1 MRPALE
7 RLLASG
13 IVAIVRVPSPQGVRA
28 ACHVLCTAGISAVE
42 ITLTVPGAL
51 RLVGELVSEF
61 GDDLMVGAGT
71 VLDVEACRRSL
82 DAGAQFVV
90 SPAFDAGVVDHCRK
104 HSALPVPGALTPTE
118 VARARQGGADLVK
131 LFPARIATPS
141 YVRDLLGPFP
151 AMRLMPTGGID
162 EAGASEYLAAG
173 AAVVGI
179 GSRLMEPEAVA
190 TGDVETIAAAAD
202 RFARVAASARGAR

>member
-1 MRPALE
+1 MRAVLE
-7 RLLASG
+7 RLQESR
-13 IVAIVRVPSPQGVRA
+13 IVAIVRVPSPHGVRA
-28 ACHVLCTAGISAVE
+28 ACRALCIGGIGAIE

-51 RLVGELVSEF
+51 NLVADLVSEF

-90 SPAFDAGVVDHCRK
+90 SPAFDSGVVDHCRK
-104 HSALPVPGALTPTE
+104 HGVLPVPGALTPTE

-131 LFPARIATPS
+131 LFPARIATPN

-202 RFARVAASARGAR
+202 RFARVAATARGAR